1 MVILDYVMPESS
13 GIECLERLK
22 EINPDIRAV
31 FASGYS
37 VDTLKNE
44 MDRLEVCGFIPKPF
58 DVGTFLL
65 VVSEALEKNRLENN
79 GGR

>member
-1 MVILDYVMPESS
+1 VMPETS

-37 VDTLKNE
+37 VDTLKKE
-44 MDRLEVCGFIPKPF
+44 MDRLGVCGFIPKPF
-58 DVGTFLL
+58 DAGTFLL
-65 VVSEALEKNRLENN
+65 VVNKSLEKK
-79 GGR
+79 